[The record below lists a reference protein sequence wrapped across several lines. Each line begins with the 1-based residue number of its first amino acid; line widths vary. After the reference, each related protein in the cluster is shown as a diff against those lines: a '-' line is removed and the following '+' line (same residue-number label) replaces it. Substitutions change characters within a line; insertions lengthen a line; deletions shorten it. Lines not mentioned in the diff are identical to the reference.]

1 MGNDCF
7 NWNNKEKDL
16 FVNKKPLEDQDD
28 DPFQAISQVNTYR
41 KNTSNVLN
49 EPSLAHNKN
58 YNSFITSGT
67 FLLEFSSN

>member
-16 FVNKKPLEDQDD
+16 FVNKKPLEEQED

-41 KNTSNVLN
+41 KNKSNVLN

-58 YNSFITSGT
+58 YNSFS
-67 FLLEFSSN
+67 